1 MRKVLPPVT
10 AKLDVSI
17 DDRVNNNVSD
27 RVNDMVNNNVNDRVN
42 NKVSDTQRYIVLMMR
57 ENPKI
62 TAKEMALRLKIT
74 ERNVRNNIRRL
85 KESGI
90 VGRVGER

>member
-1 MRKVLPPVT
+1 VT